1 MKVHSPKAKVGK
13 RAQRGVGRAT
23 LSSPL
28 ELQRRYEQATA
39 SLQHYFPTIDA
50 WLGEYEQD
58 LWRQI
63 RQEDDEL
70 FRLRQLGVSESRYQ
84 AGLKT
89 FLSLCQQA
97 ERLYCEAQPDTLRL
111 PPLAEGERVAVY
123 YAFADGALR
132 KMDDF
137 EG

>member
-1 MKVHSPKAKVGK
+1 MKVHSPKAKAGK

-39 SLQHYFPTIDA
+39 SLHYYFPVIDA
-50 WLGEYEQD
+50 WLGEHEPH
-58 LWRQI
+58 LWRQL

-84 AGLKT
+84 AGLET
-89 FLSLCQQA
+89 LLSLCQRA
-97 ERLYCEAQPDTLRL
+97 ERLYCEARPDTLSL

-123 YAFADGALR
+123 YAFADGVLR
-132 KMDDF
+132 KMDDI
-137 EG
+137 EE

>member
-1 MKVHSPKAKVGK
+1 MKVHSSAAKAGK
-13 RAQRGVGRAT
+13 RAQRGAGRAT

-39 SLQHYFPTIDA
+39 SLHHYFPAIDA
-50 WLGEYEQD
+50 WLGEHAPE
-58 LWRQI
+58 LWQQL

-70 FRLRQLGVSESRYQ
+70 FRLRQLGVSESRYL
-84 AGLKT
+84 AGLAT

-97 ERLYCEAQPDTLRL
+97 ERLYCEARPDTLRL

-132 KMDDF
+132 KM
-137 EG
+137 EGIED

>member
-1 MKVHSPKAKVGK
+1 MKVHSPAAKVGK
-13 RAQRGVGRAT
+13 RAPRGVGRAT
-23 LSSPL
+23 SSSLL

-39 SLQHYFPTIDA
+39 SLQHYFPLIDA
-50 WLGEYEQD
+50 WLSEHEPH
-58 LWRQI
+58 LWRQL

-84 AGLKT
+84 ARLET

-97 ERLYCEAQPDTLRL
+97 EQLYCEARPDALRL

-132 KMDDF
+132 KMDDI
-137 EG
+137 EA